1 VLLAVGTGLTA
12 ALLGIPELR
21 VALLLVAGGYV
32 IWLAVRL
39 ALAPPLDEQRQV
51 KSRPSFMDG
60 AVLGVVNPKAWIA
73 VAAVFASVRLAPSAV
88 TDATLKFPLL
98 LLMIVVI
105 HVGWLL
111 VGRML
116 LPALRVPAL
125 ARAVNL
131 ALAALLVA
139 ATAVS
144 LVA

>member
-1 VLLAVGTGLTA
+1 
-12 ALLGIPELR
+12 
-21 VALLLVAGGYV
+21 
-32 IWLAVRL
+32 
-39 ALAPPLDEQRQV
+39 
-51 KSRPSFMDG
+51 
-60 AVLGVVNPKAWIA
+60 
-73 VAAVFASVRLAPSAV
+73 
-88 TDATLKFPLL
+88 
-98 LLMIVVI
+98 MIVVI